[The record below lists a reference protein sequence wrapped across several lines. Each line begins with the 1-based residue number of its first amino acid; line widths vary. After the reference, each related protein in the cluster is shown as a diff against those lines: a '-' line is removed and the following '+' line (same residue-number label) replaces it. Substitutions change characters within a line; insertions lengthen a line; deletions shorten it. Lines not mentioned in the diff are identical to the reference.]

1 MIDLALSYLSV
12 LFILKFCPAPFY
24 YILIELTG
32 YSWIQTQ
39 CKSTNY
45 TIYHISNSLEYQMW
59 NSRRVVTKGS
69 STLNYGWVGSL
80 STGISSTESCIT
92 VQVGATL
99 KSMQFVHP
107 HTLSAVICF
116 MLLTYTFLIE
126 EMGVSMLLF
135 WKHITHFS
143 MRLNPPPPP
152 LTADTEQSR
161 DYSIDPSDWLFSW
174 WWSEWPISRIGPSKK

>member
-1 MIDLALSYLSV
+1 MSIQKTYIVLRKEKKQALHSAYDLALSYLSV

-107 HTLSAVICF
+107 RTRSAVICF

-152 LTADTEQSR
+152 P
-161 DYSIDPSDWLFSW
+161 PSQQTQNRA
-174 WWSEWPISRIGPSKK
+174 ETIQ